1 MKNGIDVNINTVAEM
16 ADMARFLGM
25 DSENYLGKVDVA
37 GLESS
42 YK

>member
-16 ADMARFLGM
+16 ADMANYLGM
-25 DSENYLGKVDVA
+25 DSEKYLGKVDVS
-37 GLESS
+37 GHESS